1 VHDEMKR
8 RCVATQP
15 CNKEG
20 LTPLDTAVG
29 NTADYSGGKRIIKK
43 IACACVRYS
52 VKSSFSVDDAIE
64 RSPCMGQ
71 NDPTWEENEFS

>member
-15 CNKEG
+15 CNTEG

-29 NTADYSGGKRIIKK
+29 NTADYFG
-43 IACACVRYS
+43 
-52 VKSSFSVDDAIE
+52 
-64 RSPCMGQ
+64 
-71 NDPTWEENEFS
+71 WEENHKENCMCVCEIFGEKQFQCGRCHRKVSMYGTK